1 MRYYIESGGRALG
14 PFELATM
21 REMLSKG
28 KIRSDAQISADMV
41 SWKKATEFTELF
53 GPAAPQTPRQT
64 PQPPQP
70 PPAPAPVQ
78 IQEPPAS
85 APPTPPPLPKEFQ
98 LHAERKVHSAKKPKG
113 ELPQKMSS
121 RYFWSWLT
129 LSMGLFFGFL
139 ALLFLAIF
147 NERLSPGLVLFIQGL
162 GLASYAFVFCS
173 LVLALMF
180 LHAFWRAIPA
190 ELQRV
195 PPDVAIGFLFVPLW
209 QFYWLFV
216 VLVSGAESM
225 NAALAQH
232 GLPNQRARGVPTSL
246 AVGAA
251 ICLLVFPLQLVGV
264 VLFYSVGAKMLRAAD
279 QLDAVLNP

>member
-1 MRYYIESGGRALG
+1 
-14 PFELATM
+14 
-21 REMLSKG
+21 
-28 KIRSDAQISADMV
+28 MV

-64 PQPPQP
+64 PQPLQP

-147 NERLSPGLVLFIQGL
+147 NERLSRACPLHSGTWSG
-162 GLASYAFVFCS
+162 SYA
-173 LVLALMF
+173 
-180 LHAFWRAIPA
+180 LHSARSFWRSCFCTRSGAIPA

-195 PPDVAIGFLFVPLW
+195 PPASRSVFVRASMA
-209 QFYWLFV
+209 
-216 VLVSGAESM
+216 VLL
-225 NAALAQH
+225 ALRRTRLRRGEH
-232 GLPNQRARGVPTSL
+232 ELRSPTRLPNQRWHS
-246 AVGAA
+246 
-251 ICLLVFPLQLVGV
+251 
-264 VLFYSVGAKMLRAAD
+264 D
-279 QLDAVLNP
+279 QLGGRRGNMPPCLSAATRWSCSILFGRSENAESGGPTAPF